1 MNENVQTATMRV
13 EPRNQ
18 PIELLRIEGEL
29 ATPVRMRPNEFL
41 VNPTH
46 GDGEQIS
53 RLLTQFARLLGG
65 LLVEVDVRV
74 IGGVQVLRPLYAR
87 STRA

>member
-1 MNENVQTATMRV
+1 MDENVQAATMRV

-18 PIELLRIEGEL
+18 SIELPRIECEL

-41 VNPTH
+41 MDPTH

-53 RLLTQFARLLGG
+53 RLLTKFARLLGA

-87 STRA
+87 STLA

>member
-18 PIELLRIEGEL
+18 SIELLRIEGEL
-29 ATPVRMRPNEFL
+29 ATPVRMRPNRFL
-41 VNPTH
+41 MDPTH
-46 GDGEQIS
+46 GDAEQCCG
-53 RLLTQFARLLGG
+53 LLTQFARLLGG
-65 LLVEVDVRV
+65 LFVEVDVRV
-74 IGGVQVLRPLYAR
+74 VGGVQVLRPLNTR